1 MKKIYINEEYC
12 IGCRLC
18 EIYCQVKHSKSKK
31 IIKAFREEEQ
41 DIMSRILVEEIGH
54 NSFAIQCRHCVDA
67 PCVDACIS
75 GAMTKNENTG
85 VVNCDEDKC
94 VGCWSCIMVCPYGV
108 IRRDISA
115 KRVASKCDMCV
126 DEKIPVCVKN
136 CPNEAL
142 KFYDTDSD
150 AGIGSHTDYGTDTD
164 RGIDSENS
172 FDGNARSSDGA
183 SAAAGADS
191 DNITDA
197 NESSR
202 TDVNSDSGNGSG
214 VEIK

>member
-1 MKKIYINEEYC
+1 MKKIYIKEEYC

-31 IIKAFREEEQ
+31 ILKAFREEQ
-41 DIMSRILVEEIGH
+41 DIISRVLVEEIGH

-85 VVNCDEDKC
+85 VVNCDENKC

-108 IRRDISA
+108 IKRDISA
-115 KRVASKCDMCV
+115 KRAASKCDFCE

-142 KFYDTDSD
+142 KFSDTDDSD
-150 AGIGSHTDYGTDTD
+150 SNAGNYTDADN
-164 RGIDSENS
+164 NS
-172 FDGNARSSDGA
+172 
-183 SAAAGADS
+183 GADS
-191 DNITDA
+191 DNDNEVDA
-197 NESSR
+197 E
-202 TDVNSDSGNGSG
+202 
-214 VEIK
+214 